1 MKFITQT
8 DIKNWAEKDCQTLLP
23 ELVRR
28 LIHASGQEFE
38 HLTMPSGD
46 GVALSGWDGILK
58 CRDRIFT
65 IDSGLSLWEIGSDKD
80 VTRKAESDYKKRTTN
95 TSVYNSKD
103 ATFVFVTPRIWTKAN
118 RWVQE
123 KRAEGKWKNVL
134 S

>member
-1 MKFITQT
+1 
-8 DIKNWAEKDCQTLLP
+8 
-23 ELVRR
+23 
-28 LIHASGQEFE
+28 
-38 HLTMPSGD
+38 MPSGD